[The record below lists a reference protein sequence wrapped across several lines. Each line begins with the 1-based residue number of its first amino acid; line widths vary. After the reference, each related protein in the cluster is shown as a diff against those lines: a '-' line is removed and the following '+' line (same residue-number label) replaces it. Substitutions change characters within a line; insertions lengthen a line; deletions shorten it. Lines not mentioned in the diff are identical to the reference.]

1 MAIITILYKTP
12 SVVNYNI
19 LTKKKKCYFATAP
32 LIQRCS
38 KGVSYLVI
46 ACEEKLCNRNFY
58 KAKSVHSYVLCSLLM
73 GSSLL

>member
-1 MAIITILYKTP
+1 MAIVAILYKNP
-12 SVVNYNI
+12 SVINCI
-19 LTKKKKCYFATAP
+19 DQKKCYFATAP

-38 KGVSYLVI
+38 KGVFYLVI
-46 ACEEKLCNRNFY
+46 VFEEKLCNRNFY

>member
-12 SVVNYNI
+12 SVVNYIDQKNVI
-19 LTKKKKCYFATAP
+19 FCNSTIDSKMFK
-32 LIQRCS
+32 RCF
-38 KGVSYLVI
+38 YLVI